1 MKKIFIATLTFLIT
15 LSANSHASIDPEK
28 STEFV
33 KKVVKE
39 GIEEII
45 DSNVSQEEKTERF
58 RALFNKDLDL
68 DFIGKF
74 VLGRYWRTSTPKQ
87 RADFIAAYREL
98 NVKTWSGRFDDFVG
112 KDFDFQDTTPS
123 SNADQLFVN
132 SSVDMG
138 QGQKPAKVVWR
149 VKQKGNDFKIV
160 DIIIE
165 NVSLAITARNEY
177 AAFIKKAPG
186 GVDDLIKNLQE
197 KSKAPAKT
205 VK

>member
-1 MKKIFIATLTFLIT
+1 MKKIFIAV
-15 LSANSHASIDPEK
+15 LSFFMLLSNVSNAAIDEIK
-28 STEFV
+28 ATDFV

-45 DSNVSQEEKTERF
+45 DSNVSQKEKVDRF
-58 RALFNKDLDL
+58 RTLFNKDLDL

-74 VLGRYWRTSTPKQ
+74 VLGRYWRTSTPEQ
-87 RADFIAAYREL
+87 RDAFIAAYREL
-98 NVKTWSGRFDDFVG
+98 NVKTWSGRFDDFTG
-112 KDFDFQDTTPS
+112 KDFVFHGTTPS
-123 SNADQLFVN
+123 NNADQLFVN

-138 QGQKPAKVVWR
+138 QGQQPAKVIWR
-149 VKQKGNDFKIV
+149 VKQNDDSFKVV

-186 GVDDLIKNLQE
+186 GVDDLIKNLQ
-197 KSKAPAKT
+197 AKT
-205 VK
+205 KDN

>member
-1 MKKIFIATLTFLIT
+1 MKKIFITVLTFMMLVSSSSFAAIN
-15 LSANSHASIDPEK
+15 ANEATD
-28 STEFV
+28 FV

-45 DSNVSQEEKTERF
+45 DSNVSQEEKADRF
-58 RALFNKDLDL
+58 RVLFNKDLDL

-74 VLGRYWRTSTPKQ
+74 VLGRYWRTSTPAQ
-87 RADFIAAYREL
+87 RDAFIAAYREL
-98 NVKTWSGRFDDFVG
+98 NVKTWSGRFDDFTG
-112 KDFDFQDTTPS
+112 KNFDFQDTTPS
-123 SNADQLFVN
+123 SSEDQVFVN

-138 QGQKPAKVVWR
+138 QNQPPAKVVWR
-149 VKQKGNDFKIV
+149 VKQTGNDFKIV

-197 KSKAPAKT
+197 KVKANK
-205 VK
+205 